1 MKKIILTFIIIISIF
16 TISFAE
22 DNASSFDNYYKKW
35 KKEHGVTTEIPYQ
48 NLTDE
53 QKAQSAMENIDK
65 TFEEIETENLKEIIN
80 SNRESIAKNDKELS
94 TLKNIIIIS
103 NSVYVLTV
111 SILII
116 IIIKKNKKISD

>member
-22 DNASSFDNYYKKW
+22 DNASSFDNYYKEW

-103 NSVYVLTV
+103 NSVYVLSV

>member
-22 DNASSFDNYYKKW
+22 DNASSFDNYYKEW

-103 NSVYVLTV
+103 NSVYVLNV

>member
-22 DNASSFDNYYKKW
+22 DNASSFDNYYKEW

>member
-1 MKKIILTFIIIISIF
+1 
-16 TISFAE
+16 
-22 DNASSFDNYYKKW
+22 
-35 KKEHGVTTEIPYQ
+35 
-48 NLTDE
+48 
-53 QKAQSAMENIDK
+53 MENIDK